1 MPFCAFDSL
10 PQVLNP
16 KSGYVLN
23 TNNSC
28 FTVSGAGDN
37 PDPKN
42 FSPTW
47 GFGTETNN
55 RSIMG
60 HALIGKKEKFDYDE
74 FKCVKYDCGFNDSLY
89 SYALTNTNLMFKLD
103 PKKYPDLAD
112 ALQVINKW
120 NHQSDVNNKEASLVV
135 SAMYPLIDKI
145 RGAGREYESNT
156 FTEKEYADA
165 LREGKKHM
173 LKYFGSLTV
182 PLGDIQKHVRGNVVL
197 PIGGM
202 PEVLAATITQPYKNG
217 MRHTFVGES
226 YIQLVRFSK
235 DSVQIETVHA
245 YGASAKPGSP
255 HFTDQMQMFVD
266 KKLKPMTLD
275 RKAIYNNAEAIYHPH
290 QQSHSAVPAKAS
302 AE

>member
-1 MPFCAFDSL
+1 
-10 PQVLNP
+10 
-16 KSGYVLN
+16 
-23 TNNSC
+23 
-28 FTVSGAGDN
+28 
-37 PDPKN
+37 
-42 FSPTW
+42 
-47 GFGTETNN
+47 
-55 RSIMG
+55 
-60 HALIGKKEKFDYDE
+60 
-74 FKCVKYDCGFNDSLY
+74 
-89 SYALTNTNLMFKLD
+89 
-103 PKKYPDLAD
+103 
-112 ALQVINKW
+112 
-120 NHQSDVNNKEASLVV
+120 
-135 SAMYPLIDKI
+135 
-145 RGAGREYESNT
+145 
-156 FTEKEYADA
+156 
-165 LREGKKHM
+165 
-173 LKYFGSLTV
+173 
-182 PLGDIQKHVRGNVVL
+182 
-197 PIGGM
+197 M